1 MVQISSCTLA
11 DNSHGTFVTCAAFT
25 PFARIQNVERKAG
38 IMPLVTVN
46 TGFTGPDGDEEQLTE
61 YFCDSPNCPNI
72 AVRAVR
78 FASEIGECLLLCEKH
93 AAKLRLK
100 A

>member
-1 MVQISSCTLA
+1 MAMARSLLA
-11 DNSHGTFVTCAAFT
+11 QHLHHSPESN
-25 PFARIQNVERKAG
+25 NVERKAG

-46 TGFTGPDGDEEQLTE
+46 TGFTGPDGEEEQLTE
-61 YFCDSPNCPNI
+61 YFCDSSDCPNI
-72 AVRAVR
+72 AVRVVR
-78 FASEIGECLLLCEKH
+78 FVSEIGECLFLCEKH